1 MRVPVPPADAAAER
15 WLNAELIVDGKVYAH
30 DQFSLGGKAPVA
42 AAVGRADVA
51 ETADEV
57 IVSGR
62 GFRYVVQK
70 ASGALTSMRARGV
83 ELLRGSKL
91 DVWRAPLSNETA
103 SWGTDESL
111 QWRAVGLDR
120 LRTKASSVAVS
131 GSKIT
136 VKGVTKAEDV
146 SDAAFE
152 QTLTYDVD
160 AAGTI
165 RVANEVVPTG
175 RMRTLPYLPRMGIA
189 LAVPDRFRKFSWYG
203 RGPGESYRDRKDGTP
218 MGVWHSTVEK
228 EYVPYDRPQSNGNH
242 TDTRWAL
249 LTDGLSGLLVAGA
262 PDVSVSRYDELD
274 RAEYGFQRQRNA
286 GWTTV
291 HASAMV
297 TGVGETPNPVRLR
310 FQVRPDQTHTSSL
323 TLRPLTVA
331 EAARGIPTGG

>member
-1 MRVPVPPADAAAER
+1 M
-15 WLNAELIVDGKVYAH
+15 
-30 DQFSLGGKAPVA
+30 
-42 AAVGRADVA
+42 
-51 ETADEV
+51 
-57 IVSGR
+57 
-62 GFRYVVQK
+62 QK
-70 ASGALTSMRARGV
+70 ATGALTSMPARGV
-83 ELLRGSKL
+83 ELLRGSEL

-120 LRTKASSVAVS
+120 LRTKASSIAVS

-136 VKGVTKAEDV
+136 VTAVTKAEDV

-175 RMRTLPYLPRMGIA
+175 RMRTLSYLPRMGIA
-189 LAVPDRFRKFSWYG
+189 LNVPERFGKFSCTA
-203 RGPGESYRDRKDGTP
+203 PGESYNDRKDGTP
-218 MGVWHSTVEK
+218 MGVWHSAVEK

-249 LTDGLSGLLVAGA
+249 LTDGLSGVLVAGA
-262 PDVSVSRYDELD
+262 PDVSVSRYEELD

-297 TGVGETPNPVRLR
+297 TGAGETPNPVRAR
-310 FQVRPDQTHTSSL
+310 FQVRPDQARTSSL
-323 TLRPLTVA
+323 TLRPLTLA
-331 EAARGIPTGG
+331 EAVRGIPTGG